1 MSLPASRVLL
11 IEDDPKMPEVL
22 AALLAEDKIALS
34 SAANAATALSLVR
47 REPFDLILLDL
58 GLPDTDGFEL
68 LKQFKEFPETRTA
81 PVIVLTAW
89 NGTKDKLRGFEL
101 GAIDYV
107 TKPFEAA
114 EFRARVVCAL
124 RAKHLQDELTRT
136 NRELFGA
143 RLAAEATARTKAEF
157 LANMSHEIRTPMN
170 GIIAMAGLLLETT
183 LSPEQR
189 GYVETIYSSGESLLT
204 ITNDILDFSKIESGK
219 LELDK
224 QPFNL
229 RSCLEDSL
237 DLLAAKASEKNLD
250 LAYQTDDGIPTSL
263 LGDGG
268 RLRQVLVNLLSNA
281 VKFMSVGEVVVQVK
295 ALSAPQDKNSE
306 DPWHLHFSVS
316 DTGIGIPVN
325 RMARL
330 FKSFS
335 QAEASTSRQYGGTG
349 LGLAIS
355 KRLVELMGGKMWVES
370 VPKKGSTFHFT
381 VPLSAAPNAPKAELQ
396 GRQPK
401 LADLKLLV
409 VDDNPTTCRILT
421 AQAAQWGMNSR
432 GAQSAEQALAW
443 LKAGETFDVA
453 LIDSQMPGMD
463 GAALCEEIR
472 KLPKAM
478 MMPVIILCPV
488 GKACCTPKTA
498 SSAATGCL
506 TKPIKP
512 SQFHDALMRVVSGAI
527 PAAEKKP
534 TIVKLDPKLA
544 ERLPLRVLLCDD
556 NAINQKVATRL
567 LQQMGYQP
575 DLAGNGIE
583 ALAATD
589 RIQYDMIFMDV
600 QMPEMD
606 GLEATRIIRERQLH
620 RIRLKH
626 RRVVPPLL
634 ADLLP
639 RLAQHPARQIDPH
652 NVPPVLRIKVQRH
665 PRPDPQV
672 EDPVVRRDAHVR
684 NRLPHTPRHQPP
696 ECRVVKHRVD
706 VINLLRARFLHVRPS
721 RQSLLLLNLAEF
733 KNLADTLVT
742 SPSLAKPRIFSAIQR
757 HLCRRSWPARI
768 AKGHRSV
775 RQSNYTHP
783 RRIRITK
790 HAPNRTLI
798 PSKTTRHRR
807 PPPRSHSRPLHPHPL
822 LLPQMPLLRFLQH
835 HPPNPRSHGSLRRPA
850 PGRGSSM
857 ATAQAA

>member
-22 AALLAEDKIALS
+22 AALLSEDNIALS
-34 SAANAATALSLVR
+34 SATNAAAALSLVR

-89 NGTKDKLRGFEL
+89 NGTKDKLRGFDL
-101 GAIDYV
+101 GAVDYV

-114 EFRARVVCAL
+114 EFRARVCCAL
-124 RAKHLQDELTRT
+124 RTKHLQDELTRT

-170 GIIAMAGLLLETT
+170 VIIAMAGLLLETS

-189 GYVETIYSSGESLLT
+189 GYVETIYASSESLLT

-219 LELDK
+219 LELEK

-237 DLLAAKASEKNLD
+237 DLLAAKAVEKNLE

-281 VKFMSVGEVVVQVK
+281 VKFTSVGEVVVQVK

-306 DPWHLHFSVS
+306 DPWHLHFAVS

-335 QAEASTSRQYGGTG
+335 QADASTSRQYGGTG

-381 VPLSAAPNAPKAELQ
+381 VPLSAASNAPKAELQ

-421 AQAAQWGMNSR
+421 TQAAQWGMNAR
-432 GAQSAEQALAW
+432 GAQTAEQALAW
-443 LKAGETFDVA
+443 LKAGERFDIA
-453 LIDSQMPGMD
+453 LIDSEITGTD
-463 GAALCEEIR
+463 GTSLCEEIR
-472 KLPKAM
+472 KLPDTM
-478 MMPVIILCPV
+478 MMPIVVTCAV
-488 GKACCTPKTA
+488 GKPCSASKTA
-498 SSAATGCL
+498 GAALGCL

-512 SQFHDALMRVVSGAI
+512 LQFHDALMRVISGAA

-534 TIVKLDPKLA
+534 VVVKLDPKLA

-575 DLAGNGIE
+575 DLAVNGIE
-583 ALAATD
+583 AVTATEN
-589 RIQYDMIFMDV
+589 IKYDMIFMDV

-606 GLEATRIIRERQLH
+606 GLEATRIIRERQQD
-620 RIRLKH
+620 KS
-626 RRVVPPLL
+626 
-634 ADLLP
+634 
-639 RLAQHPARQIDPH
+639 
-652 NVPPVLRIKVQRH
+652 RH
-665 PRPDPQV
+665 PNYDNQLIIVAMTASAMPGD
-672 EDPVVRRDAHVR
+672 RDKCISAGM
-684 NRLPHTPRHQPP
+684 
-696 ECRVVKHRVD
+696 D
-706 VINLLRARFLHVRPS
+706 
-721 RQSLLLLNLAEF
+721 
-733 KNLADTLVT
+733 DY
-742 SPSLAKPRIFSAIQR
+742 LAKPVRPEDI
-757 HLCRRSWPARI
+757 
-768 AKGHRSV
+768 RSV
-775 RQSNYTHP
+775 VERWASAA
-783 RRIRITK
+783 K
-790 HAPNRTLI
+790 AKAPAAPQTETAT
-798 PSKTTRHRR
+798 SDTDFQMQT
-807 PPPRSHSRPLHPHPL
+807 PPVDMERL
-822 LLPQMPLLRFLQH
+822 LDF
-835 HPPNPRSHGSLRRPA
+835 SD
-850 PGRGSSM
+850 
-857 ATAQAA
+857 

>member
-22 AALLAEDKIALS
+22 AALLAEDKISLS
-34 SAANAATALSLVR
+34 SATNAATALSLVR

-68 LKQFKEFPETRTA
+68 LKQFKDFPETRTA

-101 GAIDYV
+101 GAVDYV

-124 RAKHLQDELTRT
+124 KAKHLQDELTRT

-170 GIIAMAGLLLETT
+170 GIIAMAGLLLETA

-189 GYVETIYSSGESLLT
+189 CYVETIYSSSESLLT

-219 LELDK
+219 LELEK

-237 DLLAAKASEKNLD
+237 DLLAAKAVEKNLE
-250 LAYQTDDGIPTSL
+250 LAYQTDEGIPTSL

-281 VKFMSVGEVVVQVK
+281 VKFTSVGEVVVQVK

-306 DPWHLHFSVS
+306 DPWHLHFSIS
-316 DTGIGIPVN
+316 DTGIGIPAN
-325 RMARL
+325 SMARL

-381 VPLSAAPNAPKAELQ
+381 VPLSAAPNTPKAELH

-421 AQAAQWGMNSR
+421 TQTAQWGMNSR
-432 GAQSAEQALAW
+432 GANSAEQALAW

-453 LIDSQMPGMD
+453 LIDWQMPGMD
-463 GAALCEEIR
+463 GIALCEEIR
-472 KLPKAM
+472 KLPKTM
-478 MMPVIILCPV
+478 MLPIVVLCPV
-488 GKACCTPKTA
+488 GKLCNSPEITN
-498 SSAATGCL
+498 SAASGCL

-512 SQFHDALMRVVSGAI
+512 AQLHDALMRVVSGAA
-527 PAAEKKP
+527 PAAQNKP
-534 TIVKLDPKLA
+534 TVVKLDPKLS
-544 ERLPLRVLLCDD
+544 ERLPLQVLLCDD

-575 DLAGNGIE
+575 DLAGNGLE
-583 ALAATD
+583 ALTATE
-589 RIQYDMIFMDV
+589 RKKYDMIFMDV

-606 GLEATRIIRERQLH
+606 GLEATRIIRERQH
-620 RIRLKH
+620 EKSRYPNYDH
-626 RRVVPPLL
+626 
-634 ADLLP
+634 
-639 RLAQHPARQIDPH
+639 QIIIVAMTANAMPGD
-652 NVPPVLRIKVQRH
+652 
-665 PRPDPQV
+665 
-672 EDPVVRRDAHVR
+672 RDKCISAGM
-684 NRLPHTPRHQPP
+684 
-696 ECRVVKHRVD
+696 D
-706 VINLLRARFLHVRPS
+706 
-721 RQSLLLLNLAEF
+721 
-733 KNLADTLVT
+733 DY
-742 SPSLAKPRIFSAIQR
+742 LAKPVRPQDI
-757 HLCRRSWPARI
+757 
-768 AKGHRSV
+768 RSV
-775 RQSNYTHP
+775 VERWASAAKTN
-783 RRIRITK
+783 
-790 HAPNRTLI
+790 APTA
-798 PSKTTRHRR
+798 
-807 PPPRSHSRPLHPHPL
+807 
-822 LLPQMPLLRFLQH
+822 PQTET
-835 HPPNPRSHGSLRRPA
+835 
-850 PGRGSSM
+850 
-857 ATAQAA
+857 ATSDT

>member
-1 MSLPASRVLL
+1 MNLPASRVLL

-22 AALLAEDKIALS
+22 AALLSEDKIALS
-34 SAANAATALSLVR
+34 TASNAASALSLVR

-58 GLPDTDGFEL
+58 GLPDTNGFEL

-101 GAIDYV
+101 GAVDYV

-114 EFRARVVCAL
+114 EFRARVCCAL

-170 GIIAMAGLLLETT
+170 GIIAMAGLLLETA

-189 GYVETIYSSGESLLT
+189 GYVETIYSSSESLLT

-219 LELDK
+219 LELEK
-224 QPFNL
+224 QAFNL

-237 DLLAAKASEKNLD
+237 DLLAAKAVEKNLE

-263 LGDGG
+263 VGDGS
-268 RLRQVLVNLLSNA
+268 RLRQVLVNLISNA
-281 VKFMSVGEVVVQVK
+281 VKFTSVGEVVVHVK
-295 ALSAPQDKNSE
+295 ALSAPQDKNTD

-335 QAEASTSRQYGGTG
+335 QADASTSRQYGGTG

-381 VPLSAAPNAPKAELQ
+381 VPLSASPDAPKAVLR

-401 LADLKLLV
+401 LADLRLLI

-421 AQAAQWGMNSR
+421 TQAAQWGMIPR
-432 GAQSAEQALAW
+432 GANSAEQALAW
-443 LKAGETFDVA
+443 LQAGETFDLA
-453 LIDSQMPGMD
+453 LIDLQMPGMD
-463 GAALCEEIR
+463 GLALTTAIR
-472 KLPKAM
+472 KLPGSM
-478 MMPVIILCPV
+478 MLPIIVLAPV
-488 GKACCTPKTA
+488 GRHCNSPEITQ
-498 SSAATGCL
+498 SAPAGCL

-512 SQFHDALMRVVSGAI
+512 AQLHDALLRIVSGVS
-527 PAAEKKP
+527 PATQRKP
-534 TIVKLDPKLA
+534 TVVKLDPKLA

-556 NAINQKVATRL
+556 NAINQKVAVRL

-575 DLAGNGIE
+575 DLAGNGLE
-583 ALAATD
+583 ALAALERKT
-589 RIQYDMIFMDV
+589 YDMIFMDV

-606 GLEATRIIRERQLH
+606 GLEATRVIRERQ
-620 RIRLKH
+620 REKSRFPNYKSSIVIIAMTASAMPGDRDKCIAAGMDDY
-626 RRVVPPLL
+626 L
-634 ADLLP
+634 AKPVRPEDMRGIVERWASAATAHAP
-639 RLAQHPARQIDPH
+639 TASQTETATATSDPS
-652 NVPPVLRIKVQRH
+652 PEP
-665 PRPDPQV
+665 
-672 EDPVVRRDAHVR
+672 
-684 NRLPHTPRHQPP
+684 HQPP
-696 ECRVVKHRVD
+696 VEMDRLLD
-706 VINLLRARFLHVRPS
+706 FSDGSAENLRELVALYLKQTAEQLEQLTTAAQAGSAAEVR
-721 RQSLLLLNLAEF
+721 RLAHSC
-733 KNLADTLVT
+733 AGASSTCGMV
-742 SPSLAKPRIFSAIQR
+742 RI
-757 HLCRRSWPARI
+757 
-768 AKGHRSV
+768 V
-775 RQSNYTHP
+775 
-783 RRIRITK
+783 
-790 HAPNRTLI
+790 
-798 PSKTTRHRR
+798 
-807 PPPRSHSRPLHPHPL
+807 
-822 LLPQMPLLRFLQH
+822 PLLRELERQGDEKKLTNATELCRQAHHEFQCIRQFLDAH
-835 HPPNPRSHGSLRRPA
+835 LAKLSPL
-850 PGRGSSM
+850 
-857 ATAQAA
+857 AART

>member
-101 GAIDYV
+101 GAVDYV

-170 GIIAMAGLLLETT
+170 GIIAMAGLLLETA
-183 LSPEQR
+183 LSTEQR
-189 GYVETIYSSGESLLT
+189 GYVETIYSSSESLLT

-219 LELDK
+219 LELEK
-224 QPFNL
+224 RPFNL

-237 DLLAAKASEKNLD
+237 DLLAAKAVEKNLE
-250 LAYQTDDGIPTSL
+250 LAYQTDEGIPTAL

-281 VKFMSVGEVVVQVK
+281 VKFTSVGEVVVQVK

-355 KRLVELMGGKMWVES
+355 KRLVELMGGKMWV
-370 VPKKGSTFHFT
+370 KACRRKA
-381 VPLSAAPNAPKAELQ
+381 PLSISP
-396 GRQPK
+396 
-401 LADLKLLV
+401 
-409 VDDNPTTCRILT
+409 CR
-421 AQAAQWGMNSR
+421 
-432 GAQSAEQALAW
+432 
-443 LKAGETFDVA
+443 
-453 LIDSQMPGMD
+453 
-463 GAALCEEIR
+463 
-472 KLPKAM
+472 
-478 MMPVIILCPV
+478 CP
-488 GKACCTPKTA
+488 
-498 SSAATGCL
+498 
-506 TKPIKP
+506 
-512 SQFHDALMRVVSGAI
+512 
-527 PAAEKKP
+527 
-534 TIVKLDPKLA
+534 
-544 ERLPLRVLLCDD
+544 
-556 NAINQKVATRL
+556 
-567 LQQMGYQP
+567 
-575 DLAGNGIE
+575 
-583 ALAATD
+583 
-589 RIQYDMIFMDV
+589 
-600 QMPEMD
+600 
-606 GLEATRIIRERQLH
+606 
-620 RIRLKH
+620 
-626 RRVVPPLL
+626 
-634 ADLLP
+634 
-639 RLAQHPARQIDPH
+639 
-652 NVPPVLRIKVQRH
+652 
-665 PRPDPQV
+665 
-672 EDPVVRRDAHVR
+672 
-684 NRLPHTPRHQPP
+684 
-696 ECRVVKHRVD
+696 
-706 VINLLRARFLHVRPS
+706 
-721 RQSLLLLNLAEF
+721 
-733 KNLADTLVT
+733 
-742 SPSLAKPRIFSAIQR
+742 
-757 HLCRRSWPARI
+757 
-768 AKGHRSV
+768 
-775 RQSNYTHP
+775 P
-783 RRIRITK
+783 RRMRRKQSCAAVNRSSRI
-790 HAPNRTLI
+790 
-798 PSKTTRHRR
+798 
-807 PPPRSHSRPLHPHPL
+807 
-822 LLPQMPLLRFLQH
+822 
-835 HPPNPRSHGSLRRPA
+835 
-850 PGRGSSM
+850 
-857 ATAQAA
+857 